1 MTFKASKMADM
12 NNMNFHFL
20 HLDSIHFLVVTIP
33 KKLRYPLDCQNSID
47 KPVIC
52 NSTIVGWKSVGIYQA
67 SWNAISTH
75 PWHQPAATLVN
86 TNRYCKCSQ
95 VLLIMAENIA
105 RNM

>member
-52 NSTIVGWKSVGIYQA
+52 NSTIVG
-67 SWNAISTH
+67 
-75 PWHQPAATLVN
+75 
-86 TNRYCKCSQ
+86 
-95 VLLIMAENIA
+95 
-105 RNM
+105 